1 MNLVKAQD
9 LVKDLPIPELQ
20 KYANGLNPQMIPP
33 WLATGEIQAKMDRQ
47 KKMQMMQ
54 GASQEEQPSI
64 KEQIEQ
70 KAGLMAAQSM
80 QQQQMQQQ
88 QAQQMSQRPGPAPA
102 NVPQP
107 EAQPQPQMPP
117 GMPPAMMARGG
128 LARIPVNFNFQH
140 GGIVAFSGE
149 KGSQVNGK
157 PRVIK
162 LPPDT
167 VQWEVD
173 LIQRENPDA
182 IVITTDDA
190 IPKPLVRDRLREMHR
205 QRYPERF
212 PDSAPA
218 APPALQAPETPDP
231 QAFDQSRFPMPQ
243 GKPAPT
249 GGGLAD
255 AAKAQAP
262 AAPRPQA
269 AAPAAPA
276 PQANPYMDQLAQAL
290 KANQTPQPTTADAIR
305 QSNELAPRAL
315 QEAAVQQRYQ
325 DQRARADQERS
336 TYAANKPSG
345 LDNAI
350 RFFGQSALSK
360 GMSGMGPA
368 YTAMKQQER
377 SEEQKMQERLNELYN
392 TADANVAKD
401 STPLFNSRTQGYSDL
416 QKAYVDSKKFNLEG
430 LAQMAQVTQKQ
441 MEGVLDRLSAEKI
454 AALRSIDSNTSPAER
469 VTDRVIALMAQGK
482 NAEAE
487 QLVQQYGKITN
498 KGEAKEGSLRSNLN
512 KSLAKA
518 IEENIPLGEGKG
530 GTKDAAI
537 AALRAEIAKL
547 SDESGGKFAVQVGD
561 KKWEFP
567 TQQAADA
574 FKAKAGVK

>member
-1 MNLVKAQD
+1 
-9 LVKDLPIPELQ
+9 
-20 KYANGLNPQMIPP
+20 
-33 WLATGEIQAKMDRQ
+33 
-47 KKMQMMQ
+47 MQ
-54 GASQEEQPSI
+54 
-64 KEQIEQ
+64 
-70 KAGLMAAQSM
+70 
-80 QQQQMQQQ
+80 
-88 QAQQMSQRPGPAPA
+88 
-102 NVPQP
+102 
-107 EAQPQPQMPP
+107 
-117 GMPPAMMARGG
+117 
-128 LARIPVNFNFQH
+128 
-140 GGIVAFSGE
+140 
-149 KGSQVNGK
+149 
-157 PRVIK
+157 
-162 LPPDT
+162 
-167 VQWEVD
+167 
-173 LIQRENPDA
+173 
-182 IVITTDDA
+182 
-190 IPKPLVRDRLREMHR
+190 R

-212 PDSAPA
+212 PESAPA
-218 APPALQAPETPDP
+218 APPPARDSMNEQRDRNMRIVQAEGQNLRPTMPNDPRLIGATPRAETV
-231 QAFDQSRFPMPQ
+231 QM
-243 GKPAPT
+243 

-482 NAEAE
+482 TADAER
-487 QLVQQYGKITN
+487 LIQQYGKITN